1 MVNSF
6 LNNYFGFNKQQRNGL
21 ILLSIISLILF
32 LVRII
37 YPSFITPEKIEIKN
51 LPLIE
56 QKLDSSYQLSQDRF
70 SGNVKKENTALNLFV
85 FDPNTITNQQ
95 LQQLGFN
102 KKTAQTFLKFRDRGF
117 VFKEKID
124 LKKVYGISDNF
135 YSKLEP
141 YIIIE
146 NKNSGSQLISN
157 SSQANFA
164 TATIKNQTKAKI
176 EINTA
181 DSLTLLEINGIG
193 PAFAKR
199 ILKYRSLLGG
209 FVSVEQLKEV
219 YGFTDEMFKKIK
231 PNVTVNAELIK
242 KINLNKDDFKSINK
256 HPYLSYELTKT
267 LFDWRKK
274 TVITAVNLKDII
286 NDDQAYNKLMPYI
299 SFN

>member
-37 YPSFITPEKIEIKN
+37 YPSFITPDKIEIKN

-56 QKLDSSYQLSQDRF
+56 QTLDSSYQLSQDRF
-70 SGNVKKENTALNLFV
+70 SGNVTKENTALNLFV

-102 KKTAQTFLKFRDRGF
+102 KKSAQTFLKFRDRGF

-146 NKNSGSQLISN
+146 NKNSAANLNSN
-157 SSQANFA
+157 KSESNVTASAN
-164 TATIKNQTKAKI
+164 KNQTKV
-176 EINTA
+176 ELNTA
-181 DSLTLLEINGIG
+181 DSLALLDINGIG

-219 YGFTDEMFKKIK
+219 YGFTDEMFEKIK
-231 PNVTVNAELIK
+231 PNVTANAELIK
-242 KINLNKDDFKSINK
+242 KINLNKDDFRTVNK

-286 NDDQAYNKLMPYI
+286 NQDQAYNKLMPYI

>member
-21 ILLSIISLILF
+21 LFLSIISLSLF

-37 YPSFITPEKIEIKN
+37 YPSFITPDKIEIKN

-56 QKLDSSYQLSQDRF
+56 KKLDSSYQLSQGRF
-70 SGNVKKENTALNLFV
+70 SANFTKENTVVNLFA
-85 FDPNTITNQQ
+85 FDPNTITDQQ
-95 LQQLGFN
+95 LIQLGFN

-117 VFKEKID
+117 VFKQKSD
-124 LKKVYGISDNF
+124 LKKVYGISENF

-146 NKNSGSQLISN
+146 NKNSATKLNSNKSQSTVTA
-157 SSQANFA
+157 SAN
-164 TATIKNQTKAKI
+164 KNQTKV
-176 EINTA
+176 ELNTA
-181 DSLTLLEINGIG
+181 DSLALLDINGIG

-219 YGFTDEMFKKIK
+219 YGFTDEMFEKIK
-231 PNVTVNAELIK
+231 PNVTVNADLIK
-242 KINLNKDDFKSINK
+242 KLNLNKDDFKSINK

-286 NDDQAYNKLMPYI
+286 NDDQAYNKLMPYL

>member
-37 YPSFITPEKIEIKN
+37 YPSFITPDKIEIKN

-70 SGNVKKENTALNLFV
+70 SGNVTKENTALNLFV

-102 KKTAQTFLKFRDRGF
+102 KKSAQTFLKFRDRGF

-146 NKNSGSQLISN
+146 NKNSAANLNSN
-157 SSQANFA
+157 KSESNVTASAN
-164 TATIKNQTKAKI
+164 KNQTKV
-176 EINTA
+176 ELNTA
-181 DSLTLLEINGIG
+181 DSLALLDINGIG

-199 ILKYRSLLGG
+199 TLKYRSLLGG

-219 YGFTDEMFKKIK
+219 YGFTDEMFEKIK

-242 KINLNKDDFKSINK
+242 KINLNKDDFKMVNK